1 MNASSLILRRRYA
14 ATALITL
21 VVAVIALS
29 SLSAWRTGQ
38 HARHL
43 NALIQSG
50 LVTSPPPGV
59 TQLQSLVLELGNQIA
74 QHHQNET
81 QSLLWAK
88 LVFFALALLALAWSL
103 QLTKRLSRLA
113 QEETERLRM
122 ASDQALHALKITR
135 DQLSELA
142 NASQD
147 VFWVKDR
154 QGVYTH
160 CNALFE
166 RYANR
171 SRDDIIGYTDAD
183 LNMPSQ
189 AANARQSDQIAMAN
203 GWHTRFE
210 EWHLSSAQEERRLYE
225 FTKTPLLDAQGQCQA
240 VQCVGRDITL
250 QRQAE
255 LKFEAANAQ
264 RILLELCVA
273 QINDVVLIAEAD
285 LLDKSNTHIVFVN
298 DAMEHVTGYKRS
310 EVLGR
315 SLSLLA
321 GLQTGIQERDQ
332 IRTAMACGLPLHLEL
347 IYHRKDGTGY
357 WTDLLLTPVTGTNGQ
372 LTHWITVHRDISEH
386 KQLDS
391 DLQQMCDRAL
401 EASRLKSE
409 FLATMSHEIRTP
421 MNGVLGMVELLQ
433 STALSD
439 KQYVFLDSLSQ
450 SAKGLMAIIDNIL
463 DFSAIETR
471 ALQVEHRTFDLQL
484 WLSTCLNRI
493 EAQVHKKQLALTY
506 KLDPALPSHLIGDAR
521 RLQQVLLSL
530 LDNAVKFT
538 AAGRIT
544 VTLRP
549 LAVTQTQAG
558 VQWVRC
564 EVQDTG
570 IGLSRNNR
578 RRVFQPF
585 QQVDGSNAR
594 TFSGV
599 GLGLALSHQLVAL
612 MQGHIG
618 VDSEPGQGSTFW
630 FEVPLVLPPL
640 ALHISA

>member
-1 MNASSLILRRRYA
+1 VNASSLILQRRYA
-14 ATALITL
+14 AAALVALII
-21 VVAVIALS
+21 AVFAMS

-38 HARHL
+38 HASHL
-43 NALIQSG
+43 TALIESG
-50 LVTSPPPGV
+50 LVTSPPPSV
-59 TQLQSLVLELGNQIA
+59 TQLQSLVLDLGNQIT

-81 QSLLWAK
+81 TSLLWAK
-88 LVFFALALLALAWSL
+88 RVFFVLALLALAWSL

-113 QEETERLRM
+113 QEETERLKI
-122 ASDQALHALKITR
+122 ASDQAIHALKITR

-142 NASQD
+142 TASQD

-166 RYANR
+166 RYVNR
-171 SRDDIIGYTDAD
+171 SREDIIGHTDAD
-183 LNMPSQ
+183 LSTPSQ
-189 AANARQSDQIAMAN
+189 AANARQSDQIAIAN
-203 GWHTRFE
+203 GWFTRFE
-210 EWHLSSAQEERRLYE
+210 EWHLSSEQEERRLYE

-264 RILLELCVA
+264 RLLLELCVA
-273 QINDVVLIAEAD
+273 QLDDVVLIAEAD
-285 LLDKSNTHIVFVN
+285 LLDESNTHIVFVN
-298 DAMEHVTGYKRS
+298 DAMERVTGYKRS

-332 IRTAMACGLPLHLEL
+332 IQTAMARGLPLNLEL
-347 IYHRKDGTGY
+347 IHHRKDGTGY
-357 WTDLLLTPVTGTNGQ
+357 WTDLLLTPVTGTNGL
-372 LTHWITVHRDISEH
+372 LTHWISVHRDISAR

-391 DLQQMCDRAL
+391 DLQQMCDQAL
-401 EASRLKSE
+401 ESSRLKSE

-433 STALSD
+433 STALNH
-439 KQYVFLDSLSQ
+439 KQSLFLDALSQ

-463 DFSAIETR
+463 DFSAIEAR
-471 ALQVEHRTFDLQL
+471 ALQMEQQVFDLQL
-484 WLSTCLNRI
+484 WLNTCLNGI
-493 EAQVHKKQLALTY
+493 EAQVLTKQLVLLY
-506 KLDPALPSHLIGDAR
+506 RLDPALPSHLIGDAR
-521 RLQQVLLSL
+521 RLQQVLLAL

-549 LAVTQTQAG
+549 LAVTQAQAG

-570 IGLSRNNR
+570 IGLSRDNR
-578 RRVFQPF
+578 RRLFQPF

-594 TFSGV
+594 AFSGV
-599 GLGLALSHQLVAL
+599 GLSLALSHQLVAL
-612 MQGHIG
+612 MHGHIG

-630 FEVPLVLPPL
+630 FEVPLALPPV
-640 ALHISA
+640 ALHIAA

>member
-1 MNASSLILRRRYA
+1 VNASSLILQRRYA
-14 ATALITL
+14 AAALVALII
-21 VVAVIALS
+21 AVFAMS
-29 SLSAWRTGQ
+29 SLSAWRTEQ
-38 HARHL
+38 HASHL
-43 NALIQSG
+43 TALIESG
-50 LVTSPPPGV
+50 LVTSPPPSV
-59 TQLQSLVLELGNQIA
+59 TQLQSLVLELGNQIT

-81 QSLLWAK
+81 TSLLWAK
-88 LVFFALALLALAWSL
+88 RVFFVLALLALAWSL

-113 QEETERLRM
+113 QKETERLRM
-122 ASDQALHALKITR
+122 ASDQAIHALKITR

-142 NASQD
+142 TVS
-147 VFWVKDR
+147 
-154 QGVYTH
+154 
-160 CNALFE
+160 
-166 RYANR
+166 
-171 SRDDIIGYTDAD
+171 
-183 LNMPSQ
+183 
-189 AANARQSDQIAMAN
+189 
-203 GWHTRFE
+203 
-210 EWHLSSAQEERRLYE
+210 
-225 FTKTPLLDAQGQCQA
+225 QA

-264 RILLELCVA
+264 RLLLELCVA
-273 QINDVVLIAEAD
+273 QLDDVVLIAEAD
-285 LLDKSNTHIVFVN
+285 LLDESNTHIVFVN
-298 DAMEHVTGYKRS
+298 DAMERVTGYKRS

-332 IRTAMACGLPLHLEL
+332 IQTAMARGLPLHLEL
-347 IYHRKDGTGY
+347 IHHRKDGTGY
-357 WTDLLLTPVTGTNGQ
+357 WTDLRLTPVTGTNGL
-372 LTHWITVHRDISEH
+372 LTHWISVHRDISAR

-433 STALSD
+433 STALNH
-439 KQYVFLDSLSQ
+439 KQSLFLDALSQ

-463 DFSAIETR
+463 DFSALEAR
-471 ALQVEHRTFDLQL
+471 ALQVEQQAFDLQL
-484 WLSTCLNRI
+484 WLNTCLNRI
-493 EAQVHKKQLALTY
+493 EAQVLTKQLALFCR
-506 KLDPALPSHLIGDAR
+506 LDPALPSHLIGDAR

-549 LAVTQTQAG
+549 LAVTQAQAG

-570 IGLSRNNR
+570 IGLSRDNR
-578 RRVFQPF
+578 RRLFQPF
-585 QQVDGSNAR
+585 QQIDGSNAR
-594 TFSGV
+594 AFSGV

-630 FEVPLVLPPL
+630 FEVPLVLPPV
-640 ALHISA
+640 ALHIAP